1 MTNLTAL
8 FPPNAFRFKGGG
20 GNQQAQQIQSAP
32 VPIAAPPVTRTS
44 ADVLR
49 AESEVAKENLLKKSV
64 KKTIFA
70 GDTGRPLPTS
80 MRVPDKFP

>member
-1 MTNLTAL
+1 MRAHS
-8 FPPNAFRFKGGG
+8 FWPPHAFRFKGGG

-64 KKTIFA
+64 KKTIYA
-70 GDTGRPLPTS
+70 GDTGGYQPAALRTPE
-80 MRVPDKFP
+80 KFP